1 MIEKILNPF
10 PLATAADDYIS
21 KKLGNE
27 NTFRK
32 NAVNIIPPNVR
43 QFTYDLFGGDKE
55 FNEKDLTG
63 KYKEELKGIAQ
74 KALSK
79 GKDTISY
86 EDYDQGTAS
95 KSIFKNIFSK
105 NYNLKTLIGSGKVTL
120 NENGEII
127 VTDKFDYND
136 AKDINSLADV
146 KEMISGIITAYK
158 GGDKNRPDGIYGA
171 LREGIRYFGSAPGE
185 GSDVKINLGKSDK
198 A

>member
-1 MIEKILNPF
+1 MAEKESIFRRALN
-10 PLATAADDYIS
+10 
-21 KKLGNE
+21 
-27 NTFRK
+27 
-32 NAVNIIPPNVR
+32 VIPPNVR
-43 QFTYDLFGGDKE
+43 QFSYDLFGGNEDFTEDKLSPAY
-55 FNEKDLTG
+55 EK
-63 KYKEELKGIAQ
+63 ELKGIAQ
-74 KALSK
+74 NVLSK
-79 GKDTISY
+79 GKNTISY

-95 KSIFKNIFSK
+95 KSIFENIFSK

-185 GSDVKINLGKSDK
+185 GSDVEINLGKYK
-198 A
+198 V